1 MPPHI
6 FCLGLNHHTADLAL
20 REQIA
25 FSEEDI
31 RAALARLGC
40 GVNGSRPAQVAEMV
54 ILSTCNRT
62 EIYAVSPTEDVFA
75 VLESF
80 LTDTKNLSSEQL
92 RGHLY
97 RYRDGEAVAH
107 LFRVAAGLDS
117 LVLGEPQILGQV
129 TRAWELAR
137 SQGTVRVVL
146 GRLFQAAIH
155 AGKRARTETTISHN
169 PASVASVAVHLAAQK
184 VPDLAAARVLVLGAG
199 EMAERATEALRKRGV
214 TRLRVM
220 NRTLSRAQAL
230 AQRWAAEATTFEHL
244 LDGLAWADIVI
255 ASTGA
260 PHTLIHRRHVIE
272 ILPARQGRPLV
283 LLDIAL
289 PRDVDADVGTLT
301 GVALYD
307 LDSLQHHLEDALSA
321 RRAAIPQVEA
331 ILAEEHA
338 AFMAY
343 LRTLDVAPIIR
354 ALREQAEAI
363 RKAELER
370 TLRKMPH
377 LSEADRA
384 RLDALT
390 KALTKKLLHAP
401 TMALKEAALGSHAA
415 ETASV
420 ARRLFGLETLS
431 LQAESSSPSEP
442 QEAAPTVSLTPLS

>member
-1 MPPHI
+1 MPPHL
-6 FCLGLNHHTADLAL
+6 FCLGLNHRTADLAL
-20 REQIA
+20 RERVA

-40 GVNGSRPAQVAEMV
+40 GTNGSRPAQVSEMV

-62 EIYAVSPTEDVFA
+62 EIYAASSTEDLFA
-75 VLESF
+75 VLEDF
-80 LTDTKNLSSEQL
+80 LSETKNLPPETL

-97 RYRDGEAVAH
+97 RYRDEEAVAH

-155 AGKRARTETTISHN
+155 AGKRARTETAISHN
-169 PASVASVAVHLAAQK
+169 PASVASMAVHLAAQK

-199 EMAERATEALRKRGV
+199 EMAEQAVEALRKRGV
-214 TRLRVM
+214 SHLRVM
-220 NRTLSRAQAL
+220 TRTLSRAQAL
-230 AQRWAAEATTFEHL
+230 AQRGAAEATTFEHL
-244 LDGLAWADIVI
+244 LDGLTWADIVLT
-255 ASTGA
+255 STGA
-260 PHTLIHRRHVIE
+260 PHTLVHRRQVAA
-272 ILPARQGRPLV
+272 ILPAREGRPLV

-289 PRDVDADVGTLT
+289 PRDVDPDVGALP

-307 LDSLQHHLEDALSA
+307 LDALQHHLEDALSA

-331 ILAEEHA
+331 ILEEEHA

-363 RKAELER
+363 RQAELER

-401 TMALKEAALGSHAA
+401 TVALKEAALGPRAA
-415 ETASV
+415 ETAAV
-420 ARRLFGLETLS
+420 ARRLFGLET
-431 LQAESSSPSEP
+431 QPAAADAPSSEGQREP
-442 QEAAPTVSLTPLS
+442 EPTVALHSLS